1 MKIYFRF
8 SAFIAIKT
16 TQKNFQLME
25 PNAKDYEKY
34 IWQLTVAE
42 YIELHRDMVKEKK
55 YEYGYSGLAKV
66 LGCGRSTAY
75 NIKASGILDEAISQ
89 QGKIIV
95 VDVEH
100 ALRIIRLKNVNIP
113 KQRGGS
119 STRNG
124 NAAY

>member
-1 MKIYFRF
+1 
-8 SAFIAIKT
+8 
-16 TQKNFQLME
+16 ME
-25 PNAKDYEKY
+25 PNAQDYEKY

-42 YIELHRDMVKEKK
+42 YIELHREMVKEKK

-75 NIKASGILDEAISQ
+75 NIKASGVLDEAISQ

-113 KQRGGS
+113 KQRGRPSASNQG
-119 STRNG
+119 TAN
-124 NAAY
+124 